1 MPISIDNMV
10 SIIKIAKGMKRP
22 VIQLRNNKIL
32 GTDEEFCTLSK
43 IDIDTGIDKPIT
55 FKITDSLLQES
66 AIEKYSSAHPDIFFA
81 EYKKI
86 IDGFYINGWAEI
98 QYADIISDMWERIAY
113 YINYSNIVYSETGL
127 EKNEQ
132 FMSLCKAKVS
142 DGLQYYNIDNKYLQ
156 TSFNKIH
163 CINSKDKVSLNIY
176 DIDME
181 SLLYE
186 YIIDKKK
193 YVVNQYVRYRKM
205 Y

>member
-43 IDIDTGIDKPIT
+43 
-55 FKITDSLLQES
+55 
-66 AIEKYSSAHPDIFFA
+66 SAHPDIFFA

-113 YINYSNIVYSETGL
+113 YINYSNIIYSETGL